1 LLAITAYR
9 EQARSYS
16 HRFQHVCVLVLLLLL
31 AGGPASAAT
40 APPLGQLRQFGVLG
54 GSGVTGATGAGVI
67 VSGDVGSSPTATITN
82 FGPSSVAS
90 GFVLHLTNDAIVQQA
105 RADAVTATNSL
116 AVQAPGVVLA
126 PQLAG
131 VVLTAGSYSFAAAAD
146 IAASGTLTLNGPGV
160 FVFNVTSALTAN
172 VLSNIAGT
180 ADPCQIFWQVGS
192 DATLNGSS
200 FRGTVITAAGGVTV
214 GSGANVTGRVVAAT
228 AVTMPGAGGN
238 TIGGCSAS
246 PSMSVQKTVLAFSDP
261 LNLLVSPKAIP
272 GAVMS
277 YTVLVTN
284 SGAGAVDSDTTLVSD
299 PVPAN
304 TALFVGDIN
313 GAGSGPLLFANGTP
327 GSGLGYTFTALGSLA
342 DDLEFSNDNAASW
355 GYVPTPAADG
365 CDVLVTHW
373 RIQPKGSFVGS
384 ATPPGP
390 GFSLNFRV
398 CVK

>member
-1 LLAITAYR
+1 
-9 EQARSYS
+9 
-16 HRFQHVCVLVLLLLL
+16 
-31 AGGPASAAT
+31 
-40 APPLGQLRQFGVLG
+40 
-54 GSGVTGATGAGVI
+54 VTGATGAGVI

-90 GFVLHLTNDAIVQQA
+90 GFVLHLTNDATVQQA
-105 RADAVTATNSL
+105 RLDATAATNSL
-116 AVQAPGVVLA
+116 AVQGPGLVLA

-131 VVLTAGSYSFAAAAD
+131 QVLTAGSYSFAAAAD
-146 IAASGTLTLNGPGV
+146 LAASGTLTLNGPGV

-172 VLSNIAGT
+172 VLSTIAGS
-180 ADPCQIFWQVGS
+180 ADPCLIFWQVGS

-200 FRGTVITAAGGVTV
+200 FRGTVITAAGFATV
-214 GSGANVTGRVVAAT
+214 GDGANVTGRLVAAT
-228 AVTMPGAGGN
+228 AVTMAGAGGN
-238 TIGGCSAS
+238 SIGGCSAS

-261 LNLLVSPKAIP
+261 VNAVTNPKAIP
-272 GAVMS
+272 GAVMN
-277 YTVLVTN
+277 YTVAVAN
-284 SGAGAVDSDTTLVSD
+284 SGAGTVDNGTTIISD

-313 GAGSGPLLFANGTP
+313 GAGTGPLAFANGTP
-327 GSGLGYTFTALGSLA
+327 GSGLSYTFTALGSLA

-355 GYVPTPAADG
+355 GYGPVPGTDG

-373 RIQPKGSFVGS
+373 RVKPKGSFVGS
-384 ATPPGP
+384 ATAPSP

>member
-1 LLAITAYR
+1 MTRHAGLLAAL
-9 EQARSYS
+9 ASAA
-16 HRFQHVCVLVLLLLL
+16 LVALLV
-31 AGGPASAAT
+31 AGPAVAAT

-82 FGPSSVAS
+82 FGPSSVAP

-105 RADAVTATNSL
+105 RLDAVTATNSL
-116 AVQAPGVVLA
+116 AAQGPGVVLA

-131 VVLTAGSYSFAAAAD
+131 QVLTAGSYSFAAAAD
-146 IAASGTLTLNGPGV
+146 LAASGTLTLNGPGV

-172 VLSNIAGT
+172 VLSNIVGT

-200 FRGTVITAAGGVTV
+200 FRGTVIAATGAVTV
-214 GSGANVTGRVVAAT
+214 GAGANVTGRVAAAT

-261 LNLLVSPKAIP
+261 LNLLASPKAIP
-272 GAVMS
+272 GAVMN
-277 YTVLVTN
+277 YTVVVTN
-284 SGAGAVDSDTTLVSD
+284 SGAGAVDSDTTFVSD

-327 GSGLGYTFTALGSLA
+327 GSGLSYTFTALGSLA
-342 DDLEFSNDNAASW
+342 DDLEFSNDNAVSW
-355 GYVPTPAADG
+355 GYAPVPAADG

-373 RIQPKGSFVGS
+373 RVKLKGSFVGS
-384 ATPPGP
+384 TTPPGP

>member
-1 LLAITAYR
+1 MTRLTHLFAILARLALV
-9 EQARSYS
+9 ALA
-16 HRFQHVCVLVLLLLL
+16 VLPA
-31 AGGPASAAT
+31 AGPVSAAT
-40 APPLGQLRQFGVLG
+40 APALGQLRQFGVLG
-54 GSGVTGATGAGVI
+54 GSGVTGATGTGVV

-82 FGPSSVAS
+82 FGPSSVAT

-105 RADAVTATNSL
+105 RLDATAATNSL
-116 AVQAPGVVLA
+116 AIQGPGVVLA

-131 VVLTAGSYSFAAAAD
+131 QVLTAGSYSFAAAAD

-172 VLSNIAGT
+172 VLSNVGGS
-180 ADPCQIFWQVGS
+180 ADPCQVFWQVGS

-200 FRGTVITAAGGVTV
+200 FRGTVIAATGVVAV
-214 GSGANVTGRVVAAT
+214 GAGANLTGRVVAAT
-228 AVTMPGAGGN
+228 AVTMAGTGGN

-261 LNLLVSPKAIP
+261 LNLLASPKAIP
-272 GAVMS
+272 GAMMN
-277 YTVLVTN
+277 YTVVVTN
-284 SGAGAVDSDTTLVSD
+284 SGAGAVDGDTTLVSD

-304 TALFVGDIN
+304 TALFVGDLN

-327 GSGLGYTFTALGSLA
+327 GSGLSYTFTALGSLV
-342 DDLEFSNDNAASW
+342 DDLEFSNDNAVSW
-355 GYVPTPAADG
+355 GYVPVPAADG

-373 RIQPKGSFVGS
+373 RVRPRGSFVGS

>member
-1 LLAITAYR
+1 MK
-9 EQARSYS
+9 QARPSP
-16 HRFQHVCVLVLLLLL
+16 RIIAGLGLAALLML
-31 AGGPASAAT
+31 AQVSATFAAS

-82 FGPSSVAS
+82 FGPSSVAP

-105 RADAVTATNSL
+105 RADAATVTNNL
-116 AVQAPGVVLA
+116 ALQGPGLVLA

-131 VVLTAGSYSFAAAAD
+131 QVLTAGSYSFAAAAD
-146 IAASGTLTLNGPGV
+146 LAASGTLTLNGPGV

-180 ADPCQIFWQVGS
+180 ADPCQIYWQVGS
-192 DATLNGSS
+192 DATLSGSS
-200 FRGTVITAAGGVTV
+200 FRGTVITATGAVTV

-228 AVTMPGAGGN
+228 AVTMSGAGGN

-261 LNLLVSPKAIP
+261 LNLLATPKAIP
-272 GAVMS
+272 GAVMN
-277 YTVLVTN
+277 YTVVVKN
-284 SGAGAVDSDTTLVSD
+284 SGAGAVDGDTTVVSD
-299 PVPAN
+299 EVPAN

-327 GSGLGYTFTALGSLA
+327 GSGLTYTFIALGSLT
-342 DDLEFSNDNAASW
+342 DDLEFSNDGGASW
-355 GYVPTPAADG
+355 LYVPTPGADG
-365 CDVLVTHW
+365 CDPLVTHW
-373 RIQPKGSFVGS
+373 RLNPKGSFVGS
-384 ATPPGP
+384 ATLPGP
-390 GFSLNFRV
+390 EFAVDFRV
-398 CVK
+398 CLK

>member
-1 LLAITAYR
+1 MIRLTHLPAALARLALVALAALLA
-9 EQARSYS
+9 
-16 HRFQHVCVLVLLLLL
+16 V
-31 AGGPASAAT
+31 GPAAAAT

-54 GSGVTGATGAGVI
+54 GSAVTGATGAGVI

-82 FGPSSVAS
+82 FGPSSVAP
-90 GFVLHLTNDAIVQQA
+90 GFVIHLTNDAIVQQA
-105 RADAVTATNSL
+105 RADAATATNSL
-116 AVQAPGVVLA
+116 AVQGPGLVLA

-131 VVLTAGSYSFAAAAD
+131 QVLTAGSYSFAAAAD
-146 IAASGTLTLNGPGV
+146 LAASGTLTLNGPGV

-180 ADPCQIFWQVGS
+180 ADPCLVFWQVGS

-200 FRGTVITAAGGVTV
+200 FRGTVITAVGGVTV
-214 GSGANVTGRVVAAT
+214 GAGANVTGRVVAAT

-246 PSMSVQKTVLAFSDP
+246 PSMSVQKTVLAFFDP
-261 LNLLVSPKAIP
+261 VNLLASPKAIP
-272 GAVMS
+272 GAVMN
-277 YTVLVTN
+277 YTVVVTN
-284 SGAGAVDSDTTLVSD
+284 SGAGAVDGDSTVVSD

-304 TALFVGDIN
+304 TAMFVGDIN

-327 GSGLGYTFTALGSLA
+327 GSGLTYTFIALGSLT
-342 DDLEFSNDNAASW
+342 DDLEFSNDGGASW
-355 GYVPTPAADG
+355 LYVPIPGANG
-365 CDVLVTHW
+365 CDPLVTHW
-373 RIQPKGSFVGS
+373 RVNPKGSFVGS

-390 GFSLNFRV
+390 EFSVNFRV